1 MRRTGKTGRFV
12 AAAVCFILL
21 FSLSVFADF
30 GPKPGTSIVIENPP
44 DGIYYLDL
52 LIEDGESDWYSNLTE
67 EEMAS
72 CREDMLAVLEALSE
86 RYDGWHTALVDG
98 TVVPLFGSLVGTAGK
113 NGNVHTFRYYG
124 VPDTY
129 RIVVVTE
136 DLQVYTSEVFH
147 KTIFQE
153 TVSVRLDSSEA
164 SGNVITV
171 TKTPSQTVLYLK
183 QFALTLLPT
192 LLIEFLFLLLF
203 KIPIK
208 RNIAAFLGVNVATQL
223 LLTVIMTRTLISSGL
238 LSAYFLLA
246 PVKLVIL
253 AIEAAA
259 YAFLL
264 RDVTRPRRIAY
275 AVVANLVSAALGY
288 WLIGI
293 ADSWVNVL

>member
-1 MRRTGKTGRFV
+1 MRRTGKAGRFI
-12 AAAVCFILL
+12 AAAVCFVLL
-21 FSLSVFADF
+21 FSISVFADF

-44 DGIYYLDL
+44 AGVYYLDL
-52 LIEDGESDWYSNLTE
+52 LIEDGDSDRYSNLTE

-72 CREDMLAVLEALSE
+72 CREDMLAVLEALDE

-136 DLQVYTSEVFH
+136 DLQVYTSEVLQ
-147 KTIFQE
+147 KTVFQE
-153 TVSVRLDSSEA
+153 TVHVRLDSSEA

-171 TKTPSQTVLYLK
+171 TKTPSHAVLYLK
-183 QFALTLLPT
+183 QFALTLFPT

-203 KIPIK
+203 KIPVK

-246 PVKLVIL
+246 PLELAIL

-264 RDVTRPRRIAY
+264 RGVTKPRRIAY
-275 AVVANLVSAALGY
+275 AAAANLVSAVLGY

-293 ADSWVNVL
+293 ADSWINVL

>member
-1 MRRTGKTGRFV
+1 MRRTDKIGRLL
-12 AAAVCFILL
+12 AAAACFILL
-21 FSLSVFADF
+21 FSISVFADF

-44 DGIYYLDL
+44 EGVYYLDL
-52 LIEDGESDWYSNLTE
+52 LIEDGDSDRYPNLTE
-67 EEMAS
+67 DEMAS
-72 CREDMLAVLEALSE
+72 CREDMLAVLGSLEE

-98 TVVPLFGSLVGTAGK
+98 TAVPLFGSLVGTAGK

-136 DLQVYTSEVFH
+136 DLQVYVSEVLH

-153 TVSVRLDSSEA
+153 TVYVRLDSSE
-164 SGNVITV
+164 GVITV
-171 TKTPSQTVLYLK
+171 TKTPSRAVLYLK
-183 QFALTLLPT
+183 QFVLTLLPT
-192 LLIEFLFLLLF
+192 LLVEFLILLLF
-203 KIPIK
+203 RIPIK
-208 RNIAAFLGVNVATQL
+208 RNIAAFLGTNVATQL

-246 PVKLVIL
+246 PLELAIL

-259 YAFLL
+259 YVFLL
-264 RDVTRPRRIAY
+264 RDVRKPRRIAY

-293 ADSWVNVL
+293 ADSWINVL